1 MDIKLEVAFQEAI
14 EEVSDLSKRLILER
28 SIRKQIE
35 MERNE
40 LLRRNNELEGRL
52 REIEEKMNQ

>member
-1 MDIKLEVAFQEAI
+1 MEIKLEVAFQEAI
-14 EEVSDLSKRLILER
+14 EEVNDLSKRLILER

-35 MERNE
+35 IERDE
-40 LLRRNNELEGRL
+40 LLKRNNELEGRL

>member
-1 MDIKLEVAFQEAI
+1 MDIKAEIAFQEAI
-14 EEVSDLSKRLILER
+14 EEINDLNRRLILER

-35 MERNE
+35 IERDE